1 MNFKSIICIILITIM
16 TFGLCF
22 NVYADENINTDL
34 DDYIV
39 IHNADELSSIG
50 ENLAGRYI
58 LANHIDIS
66 SVSTWEPIGSQTN
79 PFTGVLNGNGFSV
92 VNMKS
97 HNGLF
102 GYINNAKIENLGLIN
117 CDITC
122 STISK
127 VVGCLSNIATDST
140 ITNCFSSGKINA
152 STGSSLTALA
162 AEYTSGGLV
171 GFSNNSSFINCYS
184 LTENILNYEKTPFA
198 NMGGLVGISENSH
211 YDCCYNAGVV
221 VSNKPVNNESSAN
234 NIYLGD
240 IVGFIDDGNT
250 FVSCY
255 ELQNTVYPIGNT
267 NESIA
272 GIVSLY
278 ENEMLSS
285 SSYKGFDFTDDWCTS
300 ELTTPRL
307 KAEKPL
313 FKSELNLK
321 YREKASPALYGNVVV
336 SDWQS
341 NKPDVAIVS
350 NNEIEAVGKGETTI
364 RILTEENLYGEIKVT
379 VSYTWWQS
387 IIIYFLFGWLWY

>member
-1 MNFKSIICIILITIM
+1 MNLKSIMYTFLIAVM
-16 TFGLCF
+16 TLGLCF

-66 SVSTWEPIGSQTN
+66 SISTWEPIGSQNN
-79 PFTGVLNGNGFSV
+79 PFTGILNGNGYSV

-102 GYINNAKIENLGLIN
+102 GYVNKAKIENLGFIN

-127 VVGCLSNIATDST
+127 VVGCLSNVAIDST
-140 ITNCFSSGKINA
+140 IVNCFSFGKIYA
-152 STGSSLTALA
+152 STGSSLTAIA
-162 AEYTSGGLV
+162 VEYASGSLV
-171 GFSNNSSFINCYS
+171 GYANNSRFINCYS
-184 LTENILNYEKTPFA
+184 LTENILSYEKTPFA
-198 NMGGLVGISENSH
+198 NMGGLVGISENSQ
-211 YDCCYNAGVV
+211 YSCCYNIGEVAA
-221 VSNKPVNNESSAN
+221 NKPVNNESSDN

-240 IVGFIDDGNT
+240 LIGFIEEGNS

-255 ELQNTVYPIGNT
+255 EIQNTVCPVGNAD
-267 NESIA
+267 ESIT
-272 GIVSLY
+272 GIVSLP
-278 ENEMLSS
+278 ENELLIS
-285 SSYKGFDFTDDWCTS
+285 SSYEGFDFVDDWYTS
-300 ELTTPRL
+300 ELTSPRL
-307 KAEKPL
+307 RTEKPL
-313 FKSELNLK
+313 LKSELNLK

-341 NKPDVAIVS
+341 NKPNVAIVS
-350 NNEIEAVGKGETTI
+350 NNEIEAIGKGETTI

>member
-1 MNFKSIICIILITIM
+1 MNFKSIICIMLITIM

-102 GYINNAKIENLGLIN
+102 GCINNAKIENLGLIN

-127 VVGCLSNIATDST
+127 VVGCLSNVVIDST

-162 AEYTSGGLV
+162 AEYTSGSLV

-198 NMGGLVGISENSH
+198 NMGGLVGISENSQ
-211 YDCCYNAGVV
+211 YRCCYNIGEVAA
-221 VSNKPVNNESSAN
+221 NKPINNESSDN

-240 IVGFIDDGNT
+240 LVGFIEEGNS

-255 ELQNTVYPIGNT
+255 ETQNIVCPIGNT
-267 NESIA
+267 DGSIT
-272 GIVSLY
+272 GIVSLR

-285 SSYKGFDFTDDWCTS
+285 SSYEGFDFVDDWYTS

-307 KAEKPL
+307 KTEKPL